1 MNQHS
6 KHLSEFNPN
15 QILQI
20 VNWGAEKLNLP
31 AKVMEAQTTK
41 IIYESGVSKF
51 YLIGAEVNGNIVKPL
66 GVK

>member
-1 MNQHS
+1 MNRNS

-31 AKVMEAQTTK
+31 SEVLERETTK
-41 IIYESGVSKF
+41 IVYEQGATKS
-51 YLIGAEVNGNIVKPL
+51 YLVEVDVNGKIVKP
-66 GVK
+66 

>member
-15 QILQI
+15 QVLQI

-41 IIYESGVSKF
+41 INYEQMDGGKIWLTNVN
-51 YLIGAEVNGNIVKPL
+51 VNGNIIKP
-66 GVK
+66 